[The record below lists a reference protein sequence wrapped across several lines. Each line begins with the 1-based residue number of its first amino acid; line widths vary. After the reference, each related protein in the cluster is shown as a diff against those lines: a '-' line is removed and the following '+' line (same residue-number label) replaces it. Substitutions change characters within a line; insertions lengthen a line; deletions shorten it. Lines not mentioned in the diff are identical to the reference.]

1 MEMDACIDLM
11 VLLSVILIQ
20 SLTRGKVKEKKDI
33 TRKKIPSKIGLFYKV
48 FTLCVLHAATI
59 SILHCR
65 LIFNWFNALKHFKP
79 IGFV

>member
-33 TRKKIPSKIGLFYKV
+33 TRKKNPIQDWF
-48 FTLCVLHAATI
+48 
-59 SILHCR
+59 IL
-65 LIFNWFNALKHFKP
+65 
-79 IGFV
+79 